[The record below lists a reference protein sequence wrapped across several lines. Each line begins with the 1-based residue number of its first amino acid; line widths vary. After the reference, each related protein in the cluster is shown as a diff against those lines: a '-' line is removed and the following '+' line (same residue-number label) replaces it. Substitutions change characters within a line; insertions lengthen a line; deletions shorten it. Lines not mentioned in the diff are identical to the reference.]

1 MMSRCTPGTSHQSVY
16 CVFSIVTD
24 FADDAGTLKSHA
36 KREPHN
42 NVFSKRKYQIKHLYI
57 LTVQV
62 MGMEEDIAPKSSS
75 KKQGGLLGL
84 FNKDKDKDKDKS
96 RVGIS
101 RHSHRESRESHELPS
116 QMPHHH
122 TILEGRRPLKTMELS
137 PPEYKVDPQIL
148 IDSFLEIAIKYLG
161 VIPNVPYGLDPTKR
175 TELLR
180 IIDKGKKKGLLP
192 WSTRDNKHDAILS
205 VSAKQI
211 KVVKRDGEETLVRL
225 PIHDIAAVSYVRDD
239 GQHLVMFKI
248 ATDNQQEQCN
258 LVVFECRSKES
269 ADEVCALAQQI
280 FYVVYTE
287 LTMKYFDQSIIRA
300 ARNTSLGSVSR
311 SVVSRTA
318 LDPDVFQPPP
328 SSTASSEY
336 PSSPAL
342 RPSNSMD
349 DLSVTA
355 KVLLQEYIEVLRS
368 KLSSDELQQFAAILR
383 DYRQTGSI
391 KEFCSRLQTLYGP
404 ERKLLFPGMRPY
416 IPEKDIDFFENT
428 LERMGIQDA
437 AANGYYY
444 TSPQRSRRTNSEAS
458 SSIGGFDMGL
468 YSHSIMSE
476 RDELDRAL
484 QDICNEVEHLETSV
498 DS

>member
-1 MMSRCTPGTSHQSVY
+1 
-16 CVFSIVTD
+16 
-24 FADDAGTLKSHA
+24 
-36 KREPHN
+36 
-42 NVFSKRKYQIKHLYI
+42 
-57 LTVQV
+57 

-84 FNKDKDKDKDKS
+84 FNKDKDRDRG
-96 RVGIS
+96 RVGIN
-101 RHSHRESRESHELPS
+101 RHSRDRESRDSHEISS
-116 QMPHHH
+116 QLAHHHPHHH
-122 TILEGRRPLKTMELS
+122 HTALEGRRALKTMELS
-137 PPEYKVDPQIL
+137 PPEYKVDPQVL

-161 VIPNVPYGLDPTKR
+161 VIPSVPYGLDPTKR

-180 IIDKGKKKGLLP
+180 IVDKGKKQGLLP
-192 WSTRDNKHDAILS
+192 WSTRENKHDAILS

-211 KVVKRDGEETLVRL
+211 KVVRRDGEETLVRL
-225 PIHDIAAVSYVRDD
+225 PIHDIAAVSYIRDD

-248 ATDNQQEQCN
+248 ATDSQQEQCN

-280 FYVVYTE
+280 FYIVYTE

-311 SVVSRTA
+311 SVVSRAA

-336 PSSPAL
+336 PGSPAM
-342 RPSNSMD
+342 RQSNSMD

-368 KLSSDELQQFAAILR
+368 KLSSDELQQFAGILR

-391 KEFCSRLQTLYGP
+391 KEFCTRLQKLYGP
-404 ERKLLFPGMRPY
+404 DRKLLFPGMRPY
-416 IPEKDIDFFENT
+416 IPEKDIDYFENA

-444 TSPQRSRRTNSEAS
+444 YTSPHRSRRTNSEAS